1 MKSTSTNLCWFH
13 HINTSNNWLIQYSAT
28 NKNNALTKNYVF
40 ICNSQNRLGQTSCR
54 LADNCLAV
62 WPLRYKGAKIMLRW
76 AAAICWTC
84 CKRWMLQDF
93 TLNTWTEEPIVSF
106 TPIWFKEISLWQ
118 DLIVEYHHAVTGLLA
133 SEMQWALV
141 CQKPLVGPHINISK
155 ANVMKNDPYLFC
167 ING

>member
-84 CKRWMLQDF
+84 CKRK
-93 TLNTWTEEPIVSF
+93 TLLSIHEPLSALHQHDSRKPLFDRTEEFERPRVSSRCNR
-106 TPIWFKEISLWQ
+106 SL
-118 DLIVEYHHAVTGLLA
+118 LLA
-133 SEMQWALV
+133 SEVQWALV
-141 CQKPLVGPHINISK
+141 CQKPLLLCFTDRLVLS
-155 ANVMKNDPYLFC
+155 Y
-167 ING
+167 